1 MSELSF
7 NTQKEDTVSSEIRSS
22 EYGALLTSA
31 KLIEDIVAVEQ
42 ERPELVRAAFR
53 KERLDSYILM
63 TQPGAAEEI
72 IDQQQQII
80 EIVNKITLL
89 LKSLMDDFSDPIEA
103 ESVFANIMQ
112 YQKYL
117 WQLRKGRDLQFK
129 DVLVSLESA
138 IRYYDTTELTL
149 DKINVLIEIFEG
161 LKDTYLQSDFL
172 QMARKK
178 LRQAGFDLT
187 RPASGAPEKFLEI
200 LKRLKEDA

>member
-1 MSELSF
+1 M
-7 NTQKEDTVSSEIRSS
+7 
-22 EYGALLTSA
+22 
-31 KLIEDIVAVEQ
+31 
-42 ERPELVRAAFR
+42 
-53 KERLDSYILM
+53 
-63 TQPGAAEEI
+63 
-72 IDQQQQII
+72 
-80 EIVNKITLL
+80 
-89 LKSLMDDFSDPIEA
+89 
-103 ESVFANIMQ
+103 
-112 YQKYL
+112 